1 MKPNLGQIKGMRETH
16 GDACG
21 DAAQPKWVL
30 FCLPLYHFILR
41 WNLLLLFHC
50 HAHFAKITPTMRR
63 LEKKQR
69 ETKIE
74 KMNAYEQI
82 FYLFAG
88 RLLFVLV
95 TRWQDHIIT
104 DLAHMR

>member
-1 MKPNLGQIKGMRETH
+1 
-16 GDACG
+16 
-21 DAAQPKWVL
+21 
-30 FCLPLYHFILR
+30 
-41 WNLLLLFHC
+41 
-50 HAHFAKITPTMRR
+50 MRR

-95 TRWQDHIIT
+95 TPSQDYIIT